1 MFPEASES
9 LPAIVAEESQ
19 PRPPISRARAV
30 LEVILCSGYPT
41 QVLSVAALAAFGIA
55 PGRDGILSPGF
66 IFALSAIDTVL
77 LLLLVFS
84 LLRLSGERPWDIFL
98 GSRPLMGE
106 VSVGLVAVPA
116 LIMVVV
122 TVQVGLQAIAPFLH
136 NVPVSPFASF
146 LDSPGSLV
154 AFVGL
159 VVIAGGVREE
169 LQRAFLLHRFEQRL
183 GGGVIGVVV
192 TSLAFGLG
200 HTVQGWD
207 AAIATA
213 LLGACWGAL
222 YLARRSVVA
231 TVTSHAL
238 FNIAQVLMGYA
249 AFVKGA
255 AV

>member
-1 MFPEASES
+1 VFPEVSES
-9 LPAIVAEESQ
+9 LPAIVAEESP

-30 LEVILCSGYPT
+30 FEVILCSGYPT
-41 QVLSVAALAAFGIA
+41 QLLSGAALAFFGIV
-55 PGRDGILSPGF
+55 PVRDGMLSPDF
-66 IFALSAIDTVL
+66 VFAISAIDTFL

-84 LLRLSGERPWDIFL
+84 LLRLSGERARDIFL
-98 GSRPLMGE
+98 GRRPPLGE

-122 TVQVGLQAIAPFLH
+122 VVQLGLRAIAPFLH
-136 NVPVSPFASF
+136 NVPVSPFLAF
-146 LDSPGSLV
+146 LDSPWMLV
-154 AFVGL
+154 AFLGL

-183 GGGVIGVVV
+183 GGGVIGLVV
-192 TSLAFGLG
+192 TSLSFGLG

-213 LLGACWGAL
+213 LLGACWGTL
-222 YLARRSVVA
+222 YLARRSIVA

-238 FNIAQVLMGYA
+238 FNLAQVLMGYA

>member
-1 MFPEASES
+1 VFPEASES
-9 LPAIVAEESQ
+9 LPVIVAEESQ
-19 PRPPISRARAV
+19 PPPPISRVRAV

-41 QVLSVAALAAFGIA
+41 QLLSVAALAVIGIR
-55 PGRDGILSPGF
+55 PGQDGMLSPGF
-66 IFALSAIDTVL
+66 IFAISAIDTVL

-84 LLRLSGERPWDIFL
+84 LLRLSGERARDIFL
-98 GSRPLMGE
+98 GSRPITGE

-122 TVQVGLQAIAPFLH
+122 TVQLGLRVIAPFLH
-136 NVPVSPFASF
+136 NVPVSPFSMF
-146 LDSPGSLV
+146 LDSPGLLV
-154 AFVGL
+154 SFIGL

-183 GGGVIGVVV
+183 GGGIIGLIV
-192 TSLAFGLG
+192 TSLSFGLG
-200 HTVQGWD
+200 HTLQGWD

-231 TVTSHAL
+231 TIISHAL

-249 AFVKGA
+249 AFLKGA